1 MKDDV
6 KAVFGTVWPTHVAS
20 LTRFLITCRRSFG
33 GDLDLFL
40 VLAVIGDRT
49 FSERHADPKLDYDTF
64 KSVGTPGTPP
74 IDINL
79 RSIAAFSGIPRET
92 VRRKIA
98 ELERRGWITRNQD
111 GSLAATR
118 QAAADLEPLT
128 EAGIDYVAGMLELLR
143 GALQPNKGSESSTHG
158 VNGAARED

>member
-1 MKDDV
+1 LAVKDEV
-6 KAVFGTVWPTHVAS
+6 KSAFGKIWPAHVAS
-20 LTRFLITCRRSFG
+20 LTRFLIACRQSFD

-49 FSERHADPKLDYDTF
+49 FSERHADPNLTYDEF
-64 KSVGTPGTPP
+64 MSAGRPETPP

-98 ELERRGWITRNQD
+98 ELENRGWITRNKD
-111 GSLAATR
+111 GGLAATR
-118 QAAADLEPLT
+118 KASTDLEPLT
-128 EAGIDYVAGMLELLR
+128 EASIEYVAGMLELLKDNHR
-143 GALQPNKGSESSTHG
+143 PA
-158 VNGAARED
+158 GAAR

>member
-1 MKDDV
+1 LGRTREYGALAVKDDV
-6 KAVFGTVWPTHVAS
+6 KSAFGRIWPTHVAS
-20 LTRFLITCRRSFG
+20 LTRFLIACRKSFD

-49 FSERHADPKLDYDTF
+49 FSERHADPKLTYEEF
-64 KSVGTPGTPP
+64 KFVGTPGTTA

-98 ELERRGWITRNQD
+98 DLESRGWITRNKD
-111 GSLAATR
+111 GSLTATR
-118 QAAADLEPLT
+118 KASADLEPLT
-128 EAGIDYVAGMLELLR
+128 EAGIEYVAAMLELLKEQFR
-143 GALQPNKGSESSTHG
+143 P
-158 VNGAARED
+158 AAPRK

>member
-1 MKDDV
+1 LAVKDDV
-6 KAVFGTVWPTHVAS
+6 KSAFGKIWPTHVAS
-20 LTRFLITCRRSFG
+20 LTRFLIACRKSFD

-49 FSERHADPKLDYDTF
+49 FSERHADPNLTYDEF
-64 KSVGTPGTPP
+64 RSVGTPGTQP

-98 ELERRGWITRNQD
+98 ELESRGWITRNKD

-118 QAAADLEPLT
+118 KASADLEPLT
-128 EAGIDYVAGMLELLR
+128 EAGIEYVAGMLELLKDKSR
-143 GALQPNKGSESSTHG
+143 P
-158 VNGAARED
+158 AASGK

>member
-6 KAVFGTVWPTHVAS
+6 MSAFGKIWPTHVAS
-20 LTRFLITCRRSFG
+20 LTRYIIACRKSFD

-49 FSERHADPKLDYDTF
+49 FSERHADPKLTYDEF
-64 KSVGTPGTPP
+64 KSAGSPGTPP
-74 IDINL
+74 ININL

-98 ELERRGWITRNQD
+98 ELESRGWIRRNKD

-118 QAAADLEPLT
+118 KASADLEPLT
-128 EAGIDYVAGMLELLR
+128 EAGIDYVATMLELLR
-143 GALQPNKGSESSTHG
+143 DSSRP
-158 VNGAARED
+158 AAPGKRD

>member
-6 KAVFGTVWPTHVAS
+6 MSAFGKIWPTHVAS
-20 LTRFLITCRRSFG
+20 LTRYIIACRKSFD

-49 FSERHADPKLDYDTF
+49 FSERHADPNLSYDEF
-64 KSVGTPGTPP
+64 KSAGRPVTPP

-98 ELERRGWITRNQD
+98 ELESRGWITRNED
-111 GSLAATR
+111 GSFAATR
-118 QAAADLEPLT
+118 RASADLELLT
-128 EAGIDYVAGMLELLR
+128 EAGIEYVAGMLELLKDIR
-143 GALQPNKGSESSTHG
+143 RP
-158 VNGAARED
+158 AAPGK